1 MNLDPLNLALFNGRW
16 DARCT
21 PAAATNYL
29 LEQTQTP
36 REPRTKL
43 RCKDLKKVTTFWA
56 AATFIFVEMTIDASA
71 AIILVPAAACGD
83 LHAGPAGG
91 WPALLLQLQVMN
103 LSAPTWSTQGT

>member
-1 MNLDPLNLALFNGRW
+1 MNLDPLNLAFFNGRW
-16 DARCT
+16 DARWT
-21 PAAATNYL
+21 PAAATNNL
-29 LEQTQTP
+29 LEQIETS
-36 REPRTKL
+36 RRSRTRL
-43 RCKDLKKVTTFWA
+43 RCEDLKKVTTFWA

-83 LHAGPAGG
+83 LHAGG